1 MEGEIGVKKQ
11 ITYVTLA
18 AALGFGSVLVSPVKA
33 NTIQNLQEEKSQIQ
47 EEKSEVESQLQDAEK
62 KLSENQAQQDSVQA
76 QIKEIDMKVTDTE
89 NKISE
94 KNVEIENTK
103 AEIETL
109 KAEIVVLEERIA
121 KRNELLKDRARNFQE
136 NGSMV
141 SYIDVLMGAKSFSDF
156 IDRMSAVATIVEA
169 DQDILR
175 EHQADKEELEAKKK
189 EVEDKLA
196 GLETMLAD
204 LEGMKQ
210 SLESQKAEK
219 DKLMAT
225 LQQEETELHNHQMAL
240 AEEQS
245 ILANQAAA
253 MQKAIQMEQERQA
266 KAAAEAAAAAA
277 AAAAAN
283 NSSGG
288 GSTESSS
295 GGSTVSAPAVSGG
308 SFTRPSAGYL
318 SSGFGVRWGKLHAGV
333 DLAAK
338 GTVPVVSAADG
349 VVIRSYYSSSYGNA
363 IFIAHSIN
371 GQTYTTVYAHLSSRA
386 VGEGQVVSKGQFI
399 GNMGNTGDSYGQHL
413 HFELHRGGW
422 NASKSNA
429 VNPVGIVPL

>member
-1 MEGEIGVKKQ
+1 VKKQ

-62 KLSENQAQQDSVQA
+62 KLSENQAQQDSVQV

-89 NKISE
+89 NKIAA

-175 EHQADKEELEAKKK
+175 EHRADKEALEAKKT
-189 EVEDKLA
+189 EVENKLA
-196 GLETMLAD
+196 SLEKMLAD

-225 LQQEETELHNHQMAL
+225 LQQEETELHNHKMAL

-277 AAAAAN
+277 AAAN

-288 GSTESSS
+288 STESG

-318 SSGFGVRWGKLHAGV
+318 SSGFGARWGKLHAGV

>member
-1 MEGEIGVKKQ
+1 MKKQ

-18 AALGFGSVLVSPVKA
+18 AAIGFGSVLVPPVKA
-33 NTIQNLQEEKSQIQ
+33 NTLQDLKEEKSQIQ
-47 EEKSEVESQLQDAEK
+47 EEKSEVETKIDEAEQ
-62 KLSENQAQQDSVQA
+62 KLSENQAQQSSIQA

-89 NKISE
+89 NKIAE

-196 GLETMLAD
+196 GLEKMLAD

-225 LQQEETELHNHQMAL
+225 LQREETELHEHKMAL

-277 AAAAAN
+277 AAAAN

-288 GSTESSS
+288 GSTESG

-371 GQTYTTVYAHLSSRA
+371 GQTYTTVYAHLSSRS

-429 VNPVGIVPL
+429 INPVGIVPL

>member
-18 AALGFGSVLVSPVKA
+18 AALGFGSLLVTPAKA
-33 NTIQNLQEEKSQIQ
+33 NTLEDLKEEKSEIQ
-47 EEKSEVESQLQDAEK
+47 EEKSEIDS
-62 KLSENQAQQDSVQA
+62 KLDEASDKLNENQAQQESVQA
-76 QIKEIDMKVTDTE
+76 QIKEIDTRVTDTE
-89 NKISE
+89 NKISA
-94 KNVEIENTK
+94 KTVEIENTK

-121 KRNELLKDRARNFQE
+121 KRNELLKDRARSFQE

-141 SYIDVLMGAKSFSDF
+141 SYIDVLMGAQSFSDF

-189 EVEDKLA
+189 AVEDKLA
-196 GLETMLAD
+196 GLEKMLAE
-204 LEGMKQ
+204 LEGLKQ

-219 DKLMAT
+219 DQLMAT
-225 LQQEETELHNHQMAL
+225 LQQEEADLEEHKMAL
-240 AEEQS
+240 EEEQS
-245 ILANQAAA
+245 ILASQAKA
-253 MQKAIQMEQERQA
+253 MEKAIQMEQKRQA
-266 KAAAEAAAAAA
+266 EAAAA

-283 NSSGG
+283 NSL
-288 GSTESSS
+288 
-295 GGSTVSAPAVSGG
+295 GGSTVAAPAVSSGA
-308 SFTRPSAGYL
+308 FTRPSAGYL
-318 SSGFGVRWGKLHAGV
+318 SSGFGTRWGKLHAGI

-338 GTVPVVSAADG
+338 GTVPVVAAADG

-399 GNMGNTGDSYGQHL
+399 GNMGNTGDSQGQHL
-413 HFELHRGGW
+413 HFELHLGGW
-422 NASKSNA
+422 NAAKSNA
-429 VNPVGIVPL
+429 INPIGIVPI

>member
-18 AALGFGSVLVSPVKA
+18 AAIGFGSVLVSPVKA
-33 NTIQNLQEEKSQIQ
+33 NTLDDLKEEKSQIQ
-47 EEKSEVESQLQDAEK
+47 EEKSEVETKLDEAEQ
-62 KLSENQAQQDSVQA
+62 KLSENQAQQDSIQA

-277 AAAAAN
+277 AAAAN

-288 GSTESSS
+288 GSTESSG

-318 SSGFGVRWGKLHAGV
+318 SSGFGHRWGKLHAGV

>member
-18 AALGFGSVLVSPVKA
+18 AAIGFGSVLVPPVKA
-33 NTIQNLQEEKSQIQ
+33 NTLQDLKEEKSQIQ
-47 EEKSEVESQLQDAEK
+47 EEKSEVETKIDEAEQ
-62 KLSENQAQQDSVQA
+62 KLSENQAQQSSIQA

-89 NKISE
+89 NKIAE

-196 GLETMLAD
+196 GLEKMLAD

-225 LQQEETELHNHQMAL
+225 LQREETELHEHKMAL

-277 AAAAAN
+277 AAAAN

-288 GSTESSS
+288 GSTESG

-371 GQTYTTVYAHLSSRA
+371 GQTYTTVYAHLSSRS

-429 VNPVGIVPL
+429 INPVGIVPL

>member
-1 MEGEIGVKKQ
+1 LEGEIGVKKQ

-18 AALGFGSVLVSPVKA
+18 AAIGFGSVLVSPVKA
-33 NTIQNLQEEKSQIQ
+33 NTLQNLQEEKSQIQ
-47 EEKSEVESQLQDAEK
+47 EEKSEVETKLDEAEQ
-62 KLSENQAQQDSVQA
+62 KLSENQAQQDNIQA
-76 QIKEIDMKVTDTE
+76 QIKEIDMRVTDTE
-89 NKISE
+89 NKIAE

-196 GLETMLAD
+196 GLEKMLAD

-219 DKLMAT
+219 DKLMAS
-225 LQQEETELHNHQMAL
+225 LQQEETELHNHKMAL

-266 KAAAEAAAAAA
+266 QAAAAAA

-288 GSTESSS
+288 GSTESSG

-338 GTVPVVSAADG
+338 GTVPIVAAADG

-363 IFIAHSIN
+363 VFIAHSIN
-371 GQTYTTVYAHLSSRA
+371 GQTYTTVYAHMSSRA

-429 VNPVGIVPL
+429 IDPRGIVPL